1 MKSYAKTHSDSKNIM
16 IKVSVCLFFFTLFR
30 FQLLSQN
37 EMFQFKGTFF
47 AQTSGVPISTSRM
60 TDSTHS
66 RALG

>member
-1 MKSYAKTHSDSKNIM
+1 M
-16 IKVSVCLFFFTLFR
+16 IKVSFFLFFFTLFR

-60 TDSTHS
+60 TNSIHS